1 MTIFALKFWI
11 LIIAQM
17 TYLTNRLFLKS
28 QCISIDFLLQICLNL
43 NQWLNACVAVE
54 RAVTTMKGTKFSKE
68 KSKQMAKYI
77 LLGLII
83 LNISTTIHDPIHR
96 RLIEDDDDD
105 NEKRIWCFVTYPSE
119 LQTFNTVMNIFHFLT
134 PFIINLISAP
144 IIIIVTARQ
153 KITVQK
159 NQTYRKILKEQ
170 IQHHRH
176 LLITPSVLVILA
188 VPRLILYF
196 VSSCMK
202 SINDPWLF
210 LTGYFISFIP
220 SMLTFVVFV
229 VPSKTYKQ
237 QFWKTYERYKK
248 AIQRRLHLIS

>member
-1 MTIFALKFWI
+1 
-11 LIIAQM
+11 
-17 TYLTNRLFLKS
+17 
-28 QCISIDFLLQICLNL
+28 
-43 NQWLNACVAVE
+43 
-54 RAVTTMKGTKFSKE
+54 
-68 KSKQMAKYI
+68 
-77 LLGLII
+77 
-83 LNISTTIHDPIHR
+83 
-96 RLIEDDDDD
+96 
-105 NEKRIWCFVTYPSE
+105 
-119 LQTFNTVMNIFHFLT
+119 
-134 PFIINLISAP
+134 
-144 IIIIVTARQ
+144 VTARQ
-153 KITVQK
+153 KTTVQK